1 MRQAITMA
9 FFFAATAPSL
19 VAVAEDSPGLEY
31 RTPASEWMEAL
42 PLGNGRLGAMPFGG
56 VEKERIL
63 LNEDTIVTGGPVER
77 GDEPITAEA
86 ISMCRELLIA
96 GNTKEAMKTL
106 PDKFGQSGAY
116 QPFGELVVKHIL
128 PVGGTGDYKRTLSL
142 DDAVAR
148 TAFLRGGVA
157 FMRETFA
164 SFTDG
169 AIFHRITADKK
180 GGVSFEATIV
190 SPHNSPCIA
199 ENGQLVLRG
208 VTGDSSRSKGGK
220 LKFTGRVGVKA
231 EGGVAEVREGKI
243 VIRGADSAILYVT
256 IATNLKNFR
265 DLSDD
270 PDAKSAELLAKA
282 MARPYGKAL
291 ESHSGFYRELA
302 DRCTLSL
309 GVDRSP
315 GKPTDERIRDF
326 DGTDDTRLV
335 ELFFRYGRYL
345 LISSSQPGTEPSNLQ
360 GIWNPHMAPPWRC
373 NYTININTQMNY
385 WPAETTGL
393 GELAEPLWRMTDEL
407 SVHGAEY
414 AKDVY
419 RAPGWVGHHN
429 TDVWRRASP
438 NSGPLCGM
446 WPTGGA
452 WLCMHIWQHW
462 LHTLDKEFLAKHYET
477 MKGAADFFLSQ
488 MVRNPGTGKLTVCP
502 SSSPE
507 HGPKG
512 GSALQPG
519 CAMDHQIVRDLLNA
533 TADAATALGKDR
545 QYAAELRKGA
555 GEIEP
560 DHIGKWGQL
569 QEWTLDMDDPQD
581 RHRHFSHLYAV
592 YPSAQ
597 ITPETPDLFMA
608 AKKSLL
614 ARGDESTGWST
625 AWKMCL
631 WARFLDGDKAYSF
644 LHRLLRPAVFMKDG
658 RKKGRSGVYANL
670 LDAHPPFQI
679 DGNFGA
685 TAAIA
690 EMLMQSHR
698 RDVDGNVVIDL
709 LPALPKV
716 WREGRVKGLRA
727 QGGFSVDIEWKD
739 GEIVE
744 WKISPVIANPPLFSV
759 RFPDGTVLPSA
770 ALSLEEGFVA
780 PPPSARPHT
789 WYHIMN
795 GNVTKEGITCD
806 FEALAKA
813 GIGGVQI
820 FDAGCAVPPG
830 PVKFASADWYDL
842 LSYAH
847 KEAKRLGLEI
857 CLANCSGWSSSG
869 GPWIAPENG
878 MKVIV
883 TSETKVKG
891 PQSRWSG
898 TLPREKND
906 NGWHADIAVLAYPT
920 PQKGAKLNQFMRKI
934 GRDYPT
940 PQRDDKEASAAQTI
954 SRESIRDLTALMK
967 SDGSLEW
974 DVPDG
979 EWTILRVGAICNGR
993 RNHPASESGVGLEVD
1008 KFSAKAIDIHFNSY
1022 IAKVCEELG
1031 VSKNSD
1037 NRTGFNNVLVD
1048 SFEVRCQNWTPGLD
1062 GIFEK
1067 RMGYSLVPYLPVFAG
1082 RIVGSVDETERF
1094 LEDFRRV
1101 LADLFAENYAGRLA
1115 ELCHA
1120 HGLVCSLEA
1129 YGNGN
1134 FDNLQYGEHAD
1145 IPMQEFWSGAPAEAS
1160 PAGWTSRVHGA
1171 ASLAHVWGRRYAA
1184 TESFTAD
1191 PRQGGRWTE
1200 TPFKIKSLCDFAYAN
1215 GINRIIYHRFVHQPW
1230 AGDKYLPGMTMGRW
1244 GMHLDRTQTWWPLAH
1259 AFFAYQSRCQ
1269 WMLQEGKTVA
1279 DILYWCGEET
1289 PNRAKHPKDAPDGHW
1304 WDVCDTKIIE
1314 CLTVKDCRLVTPGGA
1329 EYTLLVLPETDTMSE
1344 RMVRKIGELV
1354 KAGANVCAVKR
1365 PTRVPGLAGVQSIA
1379 DDAYASLVDRVWAQG
1394 VMECG
1399 ADEALG
1405 RMGVAKD
1412 FEASAKRVG
1421 WIHRRESGTDWYF
1434 VALDNKKAATI
1445 EASFSVAGRVPE
1457 IWNAENG
1464 MRHEARKWRVEGGR
1478 TFVTLDFPPKG
1489 SAFVVFRREMVN
1501 GEEGIGKMEQ
1511 GTEGAEFIA
1520 AVSGPWQ
1527 VAFPIGWYS
1536 GSSETRVITMTNL
1549 VDWTSLAD
1557 QDLKY
1562 FSGTTTYKCKVE
1574 NVKCKVGERVLLDL
1588 GEVKDFA
1595 AVTVNGREYP
1605 PLWRPPYCV
1614 DITEAVA
1621 TALSSSHDAEGGIA
1635 MPLDIE
1641 IRVTN
1646 LWPNRLIGDD
1656 VQFEPDC
1663 EWVEVPRPKK
1673 VVEYGIKELPQ
1684 WVKEGKPSPTG
1695 RHTFST
1701 WRHWTKKDK
1710 LLSSGLLGP
1719 VALRIEKGQDGD

>member
-1 MRQAITMA
+1 
-9 FFFAATAPSL
+9 
-19 VAVAEDSPGLEY
+19 
-31 RTPASEWMEAL
+31 
-42 PLGNGRLGAMPFGG
+42 
-56 VEKERIL
+56 
-63 LNEDTIVTGGPVER
+63 
-77 GDEPITAEA
+77 
-86 ISMCRELLIA
+86 
-96 GNTKEAMKTL
+96 
-106 PDKFGQSGAY
+106 
-116 QPFGELVVKHIL
+116 
-128 PVGGTGDYKRTLSL
+128 
-142 DDAVAR
+142 
-148 TAFLRGGVA
+148 
-157 FMRETFA
+157 
-164 SFTDG
+164 
-169 AIFHRITADKK
+169 
-180 GGVSFEATIV
+180 
-190 SPHNSPCIA
+190 
-199 ENGQLVLRG
+199 
-208 VTGDSSRSKGGK
+208 
-220 LKFTGRVGVKA
+220 
-231 EGGVAEVREGKI
+231 
-243 VIRGADSAILYVT
+243 
-256 IATNLKNFR
+256 
-265 DLSDD
+265 
-270 PDAKSAELLAKA
+270 
-282 MARPYGKAL
+282 
-291 ESHSGFYRELA
+291 
-302 DRCTLSL
+302 
-309 GVDRSP
+309 
-315 GKPTDERIRDF
+315 
-326 DGTDDTRLV
+326 
-335 ELFFRYGRYL
+335 
-345 LISSSQPGTEPSNLQ
+345 
-360 GIWNPHMAPPWRC
+360 
-373 NYTININTQMNY
+373 
-385 WPAETTGL
+385 
-393 GELAEPLWRMTDEL
+393 
-407 SVHGAEY
+407 
-414 AKDVY
+414 
-419 RAPGWVGHHN
+419 
-429 TDVWRRASP
+429 
-438 NSGPLCGM
+438 
-446 WPTGGA
+446 
-452 WLCMHIWQHW
+452 
-462 LHTLDKEFLAKHYET
+462 
-477 MKGAADFFLSQ
+477 
-488 MVRNPGTGKLTVCP
+488 
-502 SSSPE
+502 
-507 HGPKG
+507 
-512 GSALQPG
+512 
-519 CAMDHQIVRDLLNA
+519 
-533 TADAATALGKDR
+533 
-545 QYAAELRKGA
+545 
-555 GEIEP
+555 
-560 DHIGKWGQL
+560 
-569 QEWTLDMDDPQD
+569 
-581 RHRHFSHLYAV
+581 
-592 YPSAQ
+592 
-597 ITPETPDLFMA
+597 MA

-644 LHRLLRPAVFMKDG
+644 LHRLLRPAVFMKGG

-744 WKISPVIANPPLFSV
+744 WKISPVVANPPLFSV

-795 GNVTKEGITCD
+795 GNATKEGITCD

-820 FDAGCAVPPG
+820 FDAGCAVPTG

-842 LSYAH
+842 LAHAH

-920 PQKGAKLNQFMRKI
+920 PQKGAKLNQFMWKI

-940 PQRDDKEASAAQTI
+940 PQRDDKEVSAAQTI
-954 SRESIRDLTALMK
+954 PRESIRDLTALMK

-993 RNHPASESGVGLEVD
+993 RNHPASETGVGLEVD

-1048 SFEVRCQNWTPGLD
+1048 SYEVRCQNWTPGLD
-1062 GIFEK
+1062 DIFRE
-1067 RMGYSLVPYLPVFAG
+1067 RMGYSLIPYLPVFAG
-1082 RIVGSVDETERF
+1082 RIVGSVNETERF
-1094 LEDFRRV
+1094 LENFRRV
-1101 LADLFAENYAGRLA
+1101 LADLFAKNYAGRLA

-1120 HGLVCSLEA
+1120 YGLVCSLEA

-1145 IPMQEFWSGAPAEAS
+1145 IPMQEFWAGAPAEAS
-1160 PAGWTSRVHGA
+1160 PAGWTSRVRGA
-1171 ASLAHVWGRRYAA
+1171 ASLAHVWGRRYVA

-1215 GINRIIYHRFVHQPW
+1215 GVNRIIYHRFVHQPW

-1259 AFFAYQSRCQ
+1259 AFFKYQSRCQ
-1269 WMLQEGKTVA
+1269 WMLQEGKPVV
-1279 DILYWCGEET
+1279 DVLYWCGEET
-1289 PNRAKHPKDAPDGHW
+1289 PNRAKRPKDAPYGHW

-1314 CLTVKDCRLVTPGGA
+1314 CLTVKNGRLVTPGGA

-1354 KAGANVCAVKR
+1354 KVGAKVCAVKR
-1365 PTRVPGLAGVQSIA
+1365 PTRAPGLAGLQSIS

-1399 ADEALG
+1399 AEEALG
-1405 RMGVAKD
+1405 RIGVAKD
-1412 FEASAKRVG
+1412 FETDAKG
-1421 WIHRRESGTDWYF
+1421 IAWIHRRSDDADWYF
-1434 VALDNKKAATI
+1434 VAADNKKAARFDV
-1445 EASFSVAGRVPE
+1445 SFRIVGRIPE
-1457 IWNAENG
+1457 IWNAEDG
-1464 MRHEARKWRVEGGR
+1464 TRRVPSEWRVVDGR
-1478 TFVTLDFPPKG
+1478 TFVTFDFPPKG
-1489 SAFVVFRREMVN
+1489 SAFVVFRKEGMREV
-1501 GEEGIGKMEQ
+1501 GKGKREEERELGK
-1511 GTEGAEFIA
+1511 EGNLVQKTVTI
-1520 AVSGPWQ
+1520 SGPWQ
-1527 VAFPIGWYS
+1527 VSFPVDWYS
-1536 GSSETRVITMTNL
+1536 GGTNTKTVSWAKL
-1549 VDWTSLAD
+1549 KDWTKDAD
-1557 QDLKY
+1557 TDIKY
-1562 FSGTTTYKCKVE
+1562 FSGTATYSKRIPVPRSLLH
-1574 NVKCKVGERVLLDL
+1574 GSSIILDL

-1595 AVTVNGREYP
+1595 EVEVNGKTYP
-1605 PLWRPPYCV
+1605 PLWRPPFKV
-1614 DITEAVA
+1614 DITDAVENGERG
-1621 TALSSSHDAEGGIA
+1621 TDNGEEDEI
-1635 MPLDIE
+1635 DIF

-1656 VQFEPDC
+1656 VLYEPDT

-1673 VVEYGIKELPQ
+1673 RIEYGIKELPQ

-1719 VALRIEKGQDGD
+1719 VALRIERGQDGD